1 MADSSGVGSSRRRDI
16 GRALGRA
23 RHRARQTERDAAAH
37 LDCAPRIAA
46 IEEGTATARVGEV
59 EALLDLYAVAGSHR
73 EEILTQARGARDRC
87 WWHPYGDMIN
97 ESFETQLI
105 LEDEARLVRTYQP
118 NLVPGLLQT
127 QRYATELIETQSD
140 LPLEQVHQQ
149 ASLRAERQQVLTRPS
164 APHLSVIIDE
174 AVLWRPVGGH
184 AVMREQ
190 YAFLAKVASTPR
202 MTIKVLPFQAG
213 PHHVLGLGFH
223 IFSFGTAEQPVV
235 ELELLDRVRFVA
247 ESREVAHYERA
258 FESASSQALDVQDSK
273 LLLARFAAAA

>member
-1 MADSSGVGSSRRRDI
+1 MA
-16 GRALGRA
+16 A
-23 RHRARQTERDAAAH
+23 
-37 LDCAPRIAA
+37 
-46 IEEGTATARVGEV
+46 ARVGEI
-59 EALLDLYAVAGSHR
+59 EALLDLYAVTGSQR
-73 EEILTQARGARDRC
+73 EEVLASARGVRDRC

-105 LEDEARLVRTYQP
+105 MEDEAKSVRTYQP

-149 ASLRAERQQVLTRPS
+149 ASLRAKRQQVLTRPS

-174 AVLWRPVGGH
+174 AVLWRPVGGR

-190 YAFLAKVASTPR
+190 YAFLAEVAGASG

-213 PHHVLGLGFH
+213 PHHVPGLGFH
-223 IFSFGTAEQPVV
+223 IFSFGATEQSVV

-247 ESREVAHYERA
+247 EPREVAHYERA
-258 FESASSQALDVQDSK
+258 FESASSQALDAQDSK
-273 LLLARFAAAA
+273 LLLAKFAAAE